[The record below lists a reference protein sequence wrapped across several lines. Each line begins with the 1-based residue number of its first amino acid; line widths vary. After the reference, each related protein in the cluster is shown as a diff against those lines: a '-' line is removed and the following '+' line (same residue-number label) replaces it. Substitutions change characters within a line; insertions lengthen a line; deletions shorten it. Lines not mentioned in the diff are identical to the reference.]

1 MKNSFLKLV
10 VSLAAVSSL
19 ALAEGAFVG
28 VEGAHS
34 FSSKLNRIDVKDSQS
49 GLGAKVGYDFGLFR
63 AYGSY
68 GYAFEAKDKGVK
80 WHSHKFLLNAD
91 YTPSI
96 AENLKLVAGGYT
108 GISALKI
115 KGNGV
120 SDSGS
125 DLTLGLRLGAEY
137 SLDASNA
144 LEAGFKADRTK
155 YDIDNGGHLTEKN
168 AGFYLG
174 YNYKF

>member
-1 MKNSFLKLV
+1 MGLK
-10 VSLAAVSSL
+10 
-19 ALAEGAFVG
+19 F
-28 VEGAHS
+28 
-34 FSSKLNRIDVKDSQS
+34 
-49 GLGAKVGYDFGLFR
+49 GYDFDIAR
-63 AYGSY
+63 VYASYEYG
-68 GYAFEAKDKGVK
+68 FEAKDKIGDTTTK
-80 WHSHKFLLNAD
+80 WKNHKFLLNAD

-155 YDIDNGGHLTEKN
+155 YDVDNGGHLTEKN